1 METAKLKKFAQYAR
15 RSLIEQVGSKLAQVI
30 KEESAERREL
40 PNVVAKL
47 ESELK
52 QKGKEQLVEQVAYTW
67 FNRFCALRFM
77 DVNQYNRIMVLSP
90 LEGQFQPEIL
100 AEAKAGHI
108 DDGVVNDKTREKIFG
123 LLSGSIKSRDGQSEA
138 YRLLIVA

>member
-1 METAKLKKFAQYAR
+1 METSKLNKFAQYAR

-47 ESELK
+47 ESQLK
-52 QKGKEQLVEQVAYTW
+52 QKGKVQLIEQAAYTR

-77 DVNQYNRIMVLSP
+77 DVN
-90 LEGQFQPEIL
+90 
-100 AEAKAGHI
+100 
-108 DDGVVNDKTREKIFG
+108 
-123 LLSGSIKSRDGQSEA
+123 
-138 YRLLIVA
+138 

>member
-47 ESELK
+47 ENELK
-52 QKGKEQLVEQVAYTW
+52 QKGKEYGGLCPFHNEKTPSFTVNNQKLKVESRKLKLGTA
-67 FNRFCALRFM
+67 R
-77 DVNQYNRIMVLSP
+77 P
-90 LEGQFQPEIL
+90 
-100 AEAKAGHI
+100 
-108 DDGVVNDKTREKIFG
+108 
-123 LLSGSIKSRDGQSEA
+123 RDG
-138 YRLLIVA
+138 

>member
-15 RSLIEQVGSKLAQVI
+15 RSLIEQVGSKLAQVL
-30 KEESAERREL
+30 KDESSERREL
-40 PNVVAKL
+40 PNVVTKL

-52 QKGKEQLVEQVAYTW
+52 QKGKEQLIEQAAYTW

-90 LEGQFQPEIL
+90 LDGQFQPEIL

-108 DDGVVNDKTREKIFG
+108 DDSVVNDKIREKIFG
-123 LLSGSIKSRDGQSEA
+123 
-138 YRLLIVA
+138 Y